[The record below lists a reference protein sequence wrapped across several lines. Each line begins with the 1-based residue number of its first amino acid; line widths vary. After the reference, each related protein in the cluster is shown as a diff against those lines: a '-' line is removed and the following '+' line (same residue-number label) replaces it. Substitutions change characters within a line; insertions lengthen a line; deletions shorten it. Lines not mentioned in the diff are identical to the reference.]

1 MIDRKALASCC
12 VVVLG
17 MAMLVACGGAPTP
30 ATESGDGEDGAP
42 ASEASGGPPAA
53 ASVVQR
59 GEYLAAAGACS
70 DCHTP
75 MKMGANGPEPD
86 LSRFMSGH
94 PESEVVDSPPPPTEH
109 STPTWMWS
117 QSNTVFMG
125 GFGTSYAINLTPD
138 EATGIG
144 SWTEDIFVQAIK
156 SGKHWGASRPILPPM
171 PWQSYAQLTDDDLKA
186 MFAYLKSI
194 PAIVNRVP
202 EAQPAPPPAPPAVGV
217 PPG

>member
-1 MIDRKALASCC
+1 MIVRFAFAGLLAG
-12 VVVLG
+12 VLAG
-17 MAMLVACGGAPTP
+17 CGGGGAASEPAP
-30 ATESGDGEDGAP
+30 AVGDGAS
-42 ASEASGGPPAA
+42 SEASGGPPAA
-53 ASVVQR
+53 ASIVQR

-70 DCHTP
+70 ECHTP

-94 PESEVVDSPPPPTEH
+94 PESEVVDPPPPPTEH

-138 EATGIG
+138 EGTGIG

-156 SGKHWGASRPILPPM
+156 TGKHWGASRPILPPM
-171 PWQSYAQLTDDDLKA
+171 PWRSYAQLTDDDLKA

-194 PAIVNRVP
+194 PPIQNRVP
-202 EAQPAPPPAPPAVGV
+202 EAQPAPPPAG
-217 PPG
+217 